1 MEPNPDHPERTPLG
15 RLGALAFRRRRTVL
29 AAWLVAVV
37 VATLAAANLGG
48 TFAVDYDTPG
58 SESAVAT
65 ETIEREFGGR
75 SSAEVEIVLHDEG
88 GAITPRSTAAVDAL
102 LTAAGRLPDVA
113 GGVRARDAE
122 VSRDG
127 TTAVVTLPLTRSA
140 DHVPEETG
148 LGLVRLGETAA
159 RTSGVETIV
168 AGSVAGMEE
177 EAAMTSELI
186 GFGVAAVV
194 LLLTFGSAV
203 AAGLPLVVALVGVG
217 VALGAGG
224 VLAAAIDTPDW
235 AVQMAL
241 MLGIGVGIDY
251 ALIIITRY
259 RAAAAAGL
267 DPERATVEAMA
278 TAGRSVLVA
287 GGTVVVS
294 ILGLFLM
301 GLPYLYGVAL
311 ASSLSVLVVLAAAVT
326 LLPALL
332 GFAGR
337 RIERFHVPG
346 VRRGTPD
353 PDTLPA
359 ARWARRIQRRPVVAT
374 VLALA
379 LLALLAAPATTL
391 RFGFPDAGNEAAGT
405 PQRQAFERLTAG
417 FGPGQ
422 NGPLVAVAS
431 TPGGAGD
438 RVTLERVAAQVRA
451 DRGVASV
458 SSPQFNGRDTAA
470 LLQIVP
476 RTSPQ
481 DARTSDL
488 VERLR
493 DGPLASAGLDVHLG
507 GQTAATVDQGTA
519 TASRLP
525 LFVGGVVLI
534 SMVLLVAAF
543 RAPLVAMKAG
553 VMNLLSIGA
562 AFGVV
567 GLVAQGGWAGQLVG
581 IDTALPVPPFIPVIM
596 FAALF
601 GLSMDYEVFLMSAIR
616 ERFARHGD
624 AGAAVVEGVARTARV
639 ITAAAAIMVAV
650 FAAFALSP
658 EVFLKLMGIGL
669 ATAVLVDATIV
680 RMVLVPA
687 VMQLLGRRAWWTP
700 RWLRSRSAPQAT
712 AVGAAD

>member
-1 MEPNPDHPERTPLG
+1 MDTTPDHPDRTPLG
-15 RLGALAFRRRRTVL
+15 RLGRLAFRRRRTVL

-48 TFAVDYDTPG
+48 DFAVGYDTPG
-58 SESAVAT
+58 SESQAAT
-65 ETIEREFGGR
+65 QTIEREFGGR
-75 SSAEVEIVLHDEG
+75 TAAEVEVVWHD
-88 GAITPRSTAAVDAL
+88 GAGAVTPRSTAAIDRLLADASRL
-102 LTAAGRLPDVA
+102 EGVAPGLTAK
-113 GGVRARDAE
+113 DAE
-122 VSRDG
+122 VSADG
-127 TTAVVTLPLTRSA
+127 TTAVVRLPLTRGE

-148 LGLVRLGETAA
+148 TALVALGERAE
-159 RTSGVETIV
+159 RDGVETIV
-168 AGSVAGMEE
+168 AGSIAGMTE
-177 EAAMTSELI
+177 EAAMTAELV
-186 GFGVAAVV
+186 GFAVAAVV

-203 AAGLPLVVALVGVG
+203 AAGLPLLVALVGVG
-217 VALGAGG
+217 VALGLGG
-224 VLAAAIDTPDW
+224 LLAALIDTPDW

-259 RAAAAAGL
+259 RAAAAAGR
-267 DPERATVEAMA
+267 DPESATVEAMS

-294 ILGLFLM
+294 LLGLFLM

-311 ASSLSVLVVLAAAVT
+311 ASSLAVLVVLAASLT

-337 RIERFHVPG
+337 RIERLRVPG
-346 VRRGTPD
+346 VRPARTD
-353 PDTLPA
+353 PDTVPG
-359 ARWARRIQRRPVVAT
+359 ARWARRIQRRPVVST

-391 RFGFPDAGNEAAGT
+391 RFGFPDAGNEASGT
-405 PQRQAFERLTAG
+405 APRQAYDRLTAG

-422 NGPLVAVAS
+422 NGPLVAVAA
-431 TPGGAGD
+431 TPGGPADSAALD
-438 RVTLERVAAQVRA
+438 RLAAEVRT
-451 DRGVASV
+451 DRDVASV
-458 SSPQFNGRDTAA
+458 SAPQPNPAGTAA

-476 RTSPQ
+476 RSSPQ

-493 DGPLASAGLDVHLG
+493 DGPLRSTGLQVALG
-507 GQTAATVDQGTA
+507 GRTAATVDQGAA

-534 SMVLLVAAF
+534 SFVLLIAAF
-543 RAPLVAMKAG
+543 RAPVVALKAG
-553 VMNLLSIGA
+553 AMNLLSIAA

-567 GLVAQGGWAGQLVG
+567 GLVAQGGWAGQLIG
-581 IDTALPVPPFIPVIM
+581 IDTSLPVPPFIPVIM

-624 AGAAVVEGVARTARV
+624 ARAAVVEGVARTARV

-658 EVFLKLMGIGL
+658 EVFLKLMGVGL
-669 ATAVLVDATIV
+669 ATAVLVDATVV
-680 RMVLVPA
+680 RVVLVPA
-687 VMQLLGRRAWWTP
+687 VMQLLGERAWWAP
-700 RWLRSRSAPQAT
+700 RWLRGAATRPSAP
-712 AVGAAD
+712 VAAD

>member
-1 MEPNPDHPERTPLG
+1 MEPAPDHPERTPLG
-15 RLGALAFRRRRTVL
+15 RLGALAYRRRRTVL
-29 AAWLVAVV
+29 LAWLVAVV
-37 VATLAAANLGG
+37 VATVASMQLGG

-58 SESAVAT
+58 SESQAAT
-65 ETIEREFGGR
+65 ATVEREFGGR
-75 SSAEVEIVLHDEG
+75 SSAEVEIVWYAES
-88 GAITPRSTAAVDAL
+88 GAVTPRSTAAIDGLLADAATL
-102 LTAAGRLPDVA
+102 QDVA
-113 GGVRARDAE
+113 GGVTAKDAQ
-122 VSRDG
+122 VSEDG
-127 TTAVVTLPLTRSA
+127 TTAVVRLPLTASA

-148 LGLVRLGETAA
+148 AALMALGRDAA
-159 RTSGVETIV
+159 AESGVETIV
-168 AGSVAGMEE
+168 SGGLAGMEE
-177 EAAMTSELI
+177 EHAMTSELI

-203 AAGLPLVVALVGVG
+203 AAGLPLLVALVGVG

-224 VLAAAIDTPDW
+224 LLAALVDTPDW

-259 RAAAAAGL
+259 RAAAARGL
-267 DPERATVEAMA
+267 DPQPATVEAMA

-311 ASSLSVLVVLAAAVT
+311 ASSLAVLVVLAAALT
-326 LLPALL
+326 LLPAAL

-337 RIERFHVPG
+337 RIERFRVPG
-346 VRRGTPD
+346 VQAAAPEHGD
-353 PDTLPA
+353 VPA

-374 VLALA
+374 VIALA

-391 RFGFPDAGNEAAGT
+391 RFGFPDAGNEVAGT
-405 PQRQAFERLTAG
+405 PQRQAYERLTAG

-422 NGPLVAVAS
+422 NGPLVAVAQ
-431 TPGGAGD
+431 TPGGTGD
-438 RVTLERVAAQVRA
+438 RAGLERMAAAVRA
-451 DRGVASV
+451 DRGVESV
-458 SSPQFNGRDTAA
+458 SPPQFNAAATAA
-470 LLQIVP
+470 LVQIVP
-476 RTSPQ
+476 TTSPQ
-481 DARTSDL
+481 SSQTSDL

-493 DGPLASAGLDVHLG
+493 DGPLDGAALEVHLG
-507 GQTAATVDQGTA
+507 GRTAATVDQGRA
-519 TASRLP
+519 TADRLP

-534 SMVLLVAAF
+534 SIVLLIAAF
-543 RAPLVAMKAG
+543 RAPLVAAKAG

-616 ERFARHGD
+616 ERFGLHGD
-624 AGAAVVEGVARTARV
+624 ARRAVVEGVARTARV

-687 VMQLLGRRAWWTP
+687 VMQLLGERAWWTP
-700 RWLRSRSAPQAT
+700 RWLRPRVAAGGSPVSA
-712 AVGAAD
+712 D